1 MAKDRPLRY
10 AIDLPDPNNL
20 DGEMVNMGYFETK
33 REALRWAK
41 KNVGADSKGHITIL
55 SRMPKED

>member
-1 MAKDRPLRY
+1 MAKDKPLRY

-20 DGEMVNMGYFETK
+20 EGEMVNMGYFETK

-41 KNVGADSKGHITIL
+41 DNIGTDSKGRINVL
-55 SRMPKED
+55 SRMPQED